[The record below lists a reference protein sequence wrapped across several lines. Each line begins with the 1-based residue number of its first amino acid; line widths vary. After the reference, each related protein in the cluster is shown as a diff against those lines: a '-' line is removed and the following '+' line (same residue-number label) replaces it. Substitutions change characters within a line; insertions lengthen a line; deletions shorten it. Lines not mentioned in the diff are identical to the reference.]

1 MNLTK
6 ILTVV
11 LLIASLG
18 LGYYLYSGVQKVI
31 DDRAIIE
38 STETAVIEKLKLIR
52 EAESVYQEQNG
63 RYTASWDTL
72 RNFIEN
78 GMVPIIQRREIIEQQ
93 AYGGEKVTVKN
104 DTLGYVSAKE
114 RIFKKN
120 YSMNATDNGI
130 FLGYKVK
137 VGDQVVKNM
146 KAYSIKVNEQRDNE
160 PPFQEAGVVESLADV
175 KPGETVT
182 KGKVLINYSNYVFNK
197 NTDLA
202 KIGEVPGNPG
212 LMFDIFVKKIDRNG
226 LMVDVIEVKD
236 PKPINP
242 ARKDGNE
249 LKTRKPL
256 HFGSRTDVATAGNW
270 E

>member
-38 STETAVIEKLKLIR
+38 STETAIIEKLKLIR

-72 RNFIEN
+72 RSFIEN

-120 YSMNATDNGI
+120 YSMNATDNGV

-146 KAYSIKVNEQRDNE
+146 KAYTIKVNEQRDNE
-160 PPFQEAGVVESLADV
+160 PPFQEAVS
-175 KPGETVT
+175 
-182 KGKVLINYSNYVFNK
+182 
-197 NTDLA
+197 
-202 KIGEVPGNPG
+202 
-212 LMFDIFVKKIDRNG
+212 
-226 LMVDVIEVKD
+226 
-236 PKPINP
+236 
-242 ARKDGNE
+242 
-249 LKTRKPL
+249 
-256 HFGSRTDVATAGNW
+256 
-270 E
+270 